1 MARTESIF
9 AYEIVTGDVI
19 VCPNGDS
26 ITVETIT
33 RWAGDDLIE
42 FAGKQTSYSYSGN
55 VVRDGGMFNQFW
67 DEYVTILA
75 RA

>member
-1 MARTESIF
+1 MARTERIF
-9 AYEIVTGDVI
+9 AYEIVVGDVI

-33 RWAGDDLIE
+33 REDGDDLID
-42 FAGKQTSYSYSGN
+42 FAGKQTSYAFDGDT
-55 VVRDGGMFNQFW
+55 VREGGMFNQFW